1 MTRVRHFQEELDTL
15 KATLLEMA
23 SLAEQS
29 VDRAIEALLE
39 RDADKAKAVLE
50 ADDRIDDLELRVD
63 DMVTSLLALQAPV
76 AGDLRLIIMAL
87 RVSNELERVGD
98 HAVNI
103 ANAVVYLLESPA
115 ARTLPEIDEMTTLST
130 DMLNDALDAF
140 VRRDTTLARN
150 VIDRDD
156 RVDQLHENVFRVLLT
171 HMMEDPRRISAGMD
185 MLLVS
190 RNLERI
196 ADLATNIAEDV
207 VYMVEGRQ
215 IKHGRQSSA
224 G

>member
-1 MTRVRHFQEELDTL
+1 MTRVRHFQEELDRL
-15 KATLLEMA
+15 KAALLEMA
-23 SLAEQS
+23 NLAEES
-29 VDRAIEALLE
+29 VDASVEALLQ
-39 RDADKAKAVLE
+39 RDAARAQAVIE
-50 ADDRIDDLELRVD
+50 ADDRIDELELKID
-63 DMVTSLLALQAPV
+63 DMVTHLLALQAPV

-87 RVSNELERVGD
+87 KISSALERVGD

-103 ANAVVYLLESPA
+103 AQAVGYLLEAPA
-115 ARTLPEIDEMTTLST
+115 TRTPPEIEEMVRLAT
-130 DMLNDALDAF
+130 DMLNDSLDAF
-140 VRRDTTLARN
+140 VRRDTALARD
-150 VIDRDD
+150 VRDRDD
-156 RVDQLHENVFRVLLT
+156 KVDRLHESTFRIQLT
-171 HMMEDPRRISAGMD
+171 HMMEDPRRISPGMD

-215 IKHGRQSSA
+215 IKHGRSNPS

>member
-1 MTRVRHFQEELDTL
+1 MTRVRHFQEELDRL

-23 SLAEQS
+23 NLAEES
-29 VDRAIEALLE
+29 VDASVQSLLE
-39 RDADKAKAVLE
+39 RDAAKAKAVVD
-50 ADDRIDDLELRVD
+50 ADDRIDALELKVD
-63 DMVTSLLALQAPV
+63 EMVTHLLALQAPV

-87 RVSNELERVGD
+87 KISSALERVGD

-103 ANAVVYLLESPA
+103 AHAVEYLLEAPPT
-115 ARTLPEIDEMTTLST
+115 RTLPEIDEMVRLAT

-140 VRRDTTLARN
+140 VRRDTALARD
-150 VIDRDD
+150 VRERDD
-156 RVDQLHENVFRVLLT
+156 KVDRLHESTFRILLT
-171 HMMEDPRRISAGMD
+171 HMMEDPRRISPGMD

-215 IKHGRQSSA
+215 IKHGGNQP
-224 G
+224 

>member
-1 MTRVRHFQEELDTL
+1 MRHFQEELDRL

-23 SLAEQS
+23 NLAEQS
-29 VDRAIEALLE
+29 VELSVDALLT
-39 RDADKAKAVLE
+39 RDAEKAQAVLD
-50 ADDRIDDLELRVD
+50 ADDRIDELELRVD
-63 DMVTSLLALQAPV
+63 DMVTQLLALQAPV
-76 AGDLRLIIMAL
+76 AGDLRLIIMTL
-87 RVSNELERVGD
+87 KISNNLERVGD

-103 ANAVVYLLESPA
+103 ANAVQYLIETPPM
-115 ARTLPEIDEMTTLST
+115 RTLPEVEEMVGIST

-140 VRRDTTLARN
+140 VRRDTTLARD
-150 VIDRDD
+150 VRERDD
-156 RVDQLHENVFRVLLT
+156 RVDRLHENVFRILLT

-215 IKHGRQSSA
+215 IKHERSA
-224 G
+224 

>member
-1 MTRVRHFQEELDTL
+1 MTRVRHFQEELDKL

-23 SLAEQS
+23 NLAEESVDQS
-29 VDRAIEALLE
+29 VEALLE
-39 RDADKAKAVLE
+39 RSAEKAAAVLE
-50 ADDRIDDLELRVD
+50 ADDRIDALELRID
-63 DMVTSLLALQAPV
+63 DMVTNLLALQAPV

-87 RVSNELERVGD
+87 KISNALERVGD

-103 ANAVVYLLESPA
+103 AQAVRFLLEGTPT
-115 ARTLPEIDEMTTLST
+115 RTLPEIEEMVSLAT
-130 DMLNDALDAF
+130 DMLNDSLDAF
-140 VRRDTTLARN
+140 VRRDTALARE
-150 VIDRDD
+150 VRERDD
-156 RVDQLHENVFRVLLT
+156 RVDRLHESTFRILLT
-171 HMMEDPRRISAGMD
+171 HMMEDPRSISACMD

-215 IKHGRQSSA
+215 IKHGGGSA
-224 G
+224 PG